1 MCNFVV
7 DMKATVI
14 HTMVLLCTM
23 LCTAGTSWCREDA
36 VIVAFWNLEN
46 FFDFTDTGYSSSD
59 TDFSPEGERHWTKS
73 RFWKKCH
80 GVAKTVLW
88 MSDRYGRMPD
98 VMGVAEVE
106 NRGVLQAVLNGT
118 LLKKH
123 DYVQVHED
131 SPDTRGIDVALIY
144 RKSVWK
150 CLEARTVR
158 ISSDMDGKPLRTRDI
173 LYVCLEDREGET
185 YHFLVNHHPSK
196 YGGAKESETK
206 RAAVMNAMV
215 SVCDSLVNAGE
226 GNIISMGDFNDTP
239 DGEAFSLTGKS
250 LVNMSLPLSGKGRGT
265 IRYAGKWE
273 LIDMF
278 LTSGDIADV
287 SVMDICFPD
296 FLGTTDRAHSG
307 LKPLRT
313 YTGPRYTGGISDHL
327 PIVLSVSRH

>member
-7 DMKATVI
+7 VMKAMVI

-150 CLEARTVR
+150 CLEARTVP
-158 ISSDMDGKPLRTRDI
+158 ISSDMDGRPLRTRDI
-173 LYVCLEDREGET
+173 LYVCLKDREGET

-215 SVCDSLVNAGE
+215 SVCDSLVKAGE